1 MAKKKINKNPK
12 GLGDVVENVT
22 IATGIKKLVDAF
34 TNDGKDCNCDKRKEI
49 LNKLFPIKTKANCFT
64 EEQYNS
70 WSKFKEVKTK
80 TINHEQILMICEL
93 YSNIFNLPY
102 WKPSCFACSG
112 TAKTIST
119 MIDKLDVVY
128 NTYEN

>member
-1 MAKKKINKNPK
+1 MAKQTRSKRKPK
-12 GLGDVVENVT
+12 GLGDVIENIT
-22 IATGIKKLVDAF
+22 EATGIKKIVETF
-34 TNDGKDCNCDKRKEI
+34 TEGKDCGCDKRKEI

-64 EEQYNS
+64 EEQYNI